1 MYLKTALILLS
12 MPVSYIWLVFY
23 ADTLLTAL
31 IAVLSGTT
39 ALLGQGSFTAT
50 GDRSW
55 CSASQ
60 ALSV

>member
-1 MYLKTALILLS
+1 MQRATFGRLGLLA
-12 MPVSYIWLVFY
+12 M
-23 ADTLLTAL
+23 LTAL